1 MPPVSRPRALVVLTV
16 LLLLLGAAAVVGLRV
31 WQESGR
37 ADLQQ
42 AMATAPAGSERFSFT
57 DWEAVRRVVGVLD
70 TPGAEPTGSEAQA
83 LLDAAFD
90 RDLSS
95 TSATVVSA
103 QDLQD
108 VFGLS
113 PASVEWELFSQSPQ
127 GAVVTLRTPA
137 DFDFEALA
145 DTLAGL
151 GFTPPPAGDGGGG
164 GGGGGDGVWSGGAD
178 LLAGVGSGGLGPE
191 FQHVALAAE
200 ERLVLTSDDDAYLAT
215 ALAAATGSG
224 EAVTGLDAVLDA
236 SGQAISAAVYT
247 GDNACAA
254 LAMSQADESD
264 QEVADQLI
272 ADAGG
277 VDPLT
282 GFAMSAQP
290 DGQVRVAMSFE
301 NEDQARVNADSRARL
316 ARGPAVGQ
324 GGDFADRF
332 SLTRA
337 SAEGSVVTLAMQP
350 EEDAYVV
357 SDLST
362 GPVLFATC

>member
-16 LLLLLGAAAVVGLRV
+16 ALLLLGAAAGVGWRS
-31 WQESGR
+31 WQESR
-37 ADLQQ
+37 RSDLQQ

-57 DWEAVRRVVGVLD
+57 DWEAVRRIVGVLD
-70 TPGAEPTGSEAQA
+70 APGAGPTGPTGSDAQA
-83 LLDAAFD
+83 LLDAAYE

-113 PASVEWELFSQSPQ
+113 PATVEWELFSQSPQ
-127 GAVVTLRTPA
+127 GAVVTLRTPD
-137 DFDFEALA
+137 DFDFDSLA
-145 DTLAGL
+145 DTLAEL
-151 GFTPPPAGDGGGG
+151 GFTPPEDGA
-164 GGGGGDGVWSGGAD
+164 GGDGVWFGGAD

-191 FQHVALAAE
+191 FQHVALDPE
-200 ERLVLTSDDDAYLAT
+200 RRLVLTSDDEAYLAT
-215 ALAAATGSG
+215 ALEAATGSG
-224 EAVTGLDAVLDA
+224 EVVAGLEGVLDA
-236 SGQAISAAVYT
+236 SGDAVSAAVYS

-264 QEVADQLI
+264 QEVADQLVTE
-272 ADAGG
+272 AGE

-282 GFAMSAQP
+282 GFAMSAQT
-290 DGQVRVAMSFE
+290 DGQVRVALSFE

-337 SAEGSVVTLAMQP
+337 SAEGSVVTLALRP
-350 EEDAYVV
+350 EPDTYVV